1 MVKTVAINSRGCHTR
16 VSTSPTTVLGCLPAA
31 RLAPYQQR
39 CGNSDHELLVLYM
52 WNNHLS
58 AAFQEALAT
67 TEVILRC
74 ALDKAL
80 RSWNVAQPAP
90 QGLTAPTSDWLEH
103 PAPPLATIVN
113 SRYRRELMAQATTAR
128 AKRAANHPRRHA
140 AISHDD
146 LIANTTFGLWKQLLP
161 HRRGN
166 ASNIAVTGALWAQA
180 VSAAFPNLR
189 QDPNGYATSNR
200 VRHLHALR
208 NRVAHMENLLDVD
221 IEARH
226 RDIVQLLTAI
236 DADLYQ
242 WAKASSRVL
251 TIATMRPHP

>member
-1 MVKTVAINSRGCHTR
+1 M
-16 VSTSPTTVLGCLPAA
+16 STSPTTVLGCLHSA

-39 CGNSDHELLVLYM
+39 CGNTDHELLALYT

-58 AAFQEALAT
+58 AAFQESLAAA
-67 TEVILRC
+67 EVILRC

-80 RSWNVAQPAP
+80 RSWNAAQPAP
-90 QGLTAPTSDWLEH
+90 RGMSTPTPDWLEH
-103 PAPPLATIVN
+103 PAPPLATLVDN
-113 SRYRRELMAQATTAR
+113 RYRTELMNQAVTAR
-128 AKRAANHPRRHA
+128 RKRAASHPRKHA
-140 AISHDD
+140 PINHDD
-146 LIANTTFGLWKQLLP
+146 LVANTNFGIWKRLLP
-161 HRRGN
+161 HRHGN
-166 ASNIAVTGALWAQA
+166 AGNVAATGTLWTQA
-180 VSAAFPNLR
+180 TSSAFPNLR
-189 QDPNGYATSNR
+189 QDPNGYATSAR

-242 WAKASSRVL
+242 WAHASSRVL
-251 TIATMRPHP
+251 SIATLRPHP